1 MPFRPSPSEAL
12 LLEEFRRRLLLA
24 APGEVAALR
33 VFGSRARGAS
43 DAHSDLDV
51 AVEPVPGAERQRLQR
66 AAVAAAWDAM
76 EALRL
81 EELML
86 SPVVVPMDGDG
97 LAAVI
102 AQEGALVW
110 REDAT

>member
-1 MPFRPSPSEAL
+1 MPFRPSPSEDL

-24 APGEVAALR
+24 APGQVAALR
-33 VFGSRARGAS
+33 VFGSRARGTS
-43 DAHSDLDV
+43 NERSDLDV
-51 AVEPVPGAERQRLQR
+51 AVEPGPGAERQRLQR
-66 AAVAAAWDAM
+66 AAIGAAWEAM

-86 SPVVVPMDGDG
+86 APVVVPMDGRG

-102 AQEGALVW
+102 VREGALIW
-110 REDAT
+110 RDGAA